1 MNGKQLHNMLLV
13 YPVTICTA
21 DQLKIRGGRFVISNT
36 DTSQSPKKAAAGLGY
51 FLVALLCLWYAS
63 LKILYDRMLFYKHFI
78 LSVSRL
84 NYKK

>member
-21 DQLKIRGGRFVISNT
+21 DQFKIRGGRFVISNT

-51 FLVALLCLWYAS
+51 APF
-63 LKILYDRMLFYKHFI
+63 
-78 LSVSRL
+78 
-84 NYKK
+84 